1 MTPVGSVKT
10 KPAVKDLS
18 NDLTVKKEYISR
30 RTKHFDDS

>member
-30 RTKHFDDS
+30 RTKTFEDS